1 MDLRQLRYFTAV
13 VDEGGMR
20 KAATAVHV
28 SQPSLTTAIQN
39 LEADLGV
46 TLFARTGRT
55 VQPTAEGYHF
65 YKRARALLAQAETT
79 KAEMRSFKALEKA
92 EIRVA
97 APITIASYVLADP
110 IGKFLEIYPS
120 IKLSLKQM
128 SGHEVESALL
138 VGDIDIG
145 VLSRQPRSAEIAAHA
160 IHTRRICAY
169 VRKGHPLSHKKNI
182 SWSEVLDHPIASL
195 PQKYVLHDIM
205 NEHASRA
212 KKSVD
217 LIVESD
223 VVPLLAA
230 TARQSDAICLLL
242 EDVAHKEKGLV
253 QLDLIDN
260 QKEEKRPTTI
270 DITVCHLKNSPL
282 SLGAEAMFKH
292 FKNITK
298 PT

>member
-20 KAATAVHV
+20 KAALAVHV
-28 SQPSLTTAIQN
+28 SQPSLSTAIQN
-39 LEADLGV
+39 LEAELSV
-46 TLFARTGRT
+46 SLFARTGRT

-65 YKRARALLAQAETT
+65 YKRARALLAQAEKT
-79 KAEMRSFKALEKA
+79 KAEMLSFRALEKA

-110 IGKFLEIYPS
+110 IGNFLKAYPGV
-120 IKLSLKQM
+120 KLSLKQM

-160 IHTRRICAY
+160 VHTRRICAY
-169 VRKGHPLSHKKNI
+169 VREGHLLAEKKTI
-182 SWSEVLDHPIASL
+182 TWSELLDHPIASL

-205 NEHASRA
+205 NTHASRS
-212 KKSVD
+212 KKTAD

-230 TARQSDAICLLL
+230 TARQSDAVCLLL
-242 EDVAHKEKGLV
+242 EDVARKEPGLI
-253 QLDLIDN
+253 QLDIADDSKGEGN
-260 QKEEKRPTTI
+260 QKTTI
-270 DITVCHLKNSPL
+270 DITVCHLKDSPL
-282 SLGAEAMFKH
+282 SLGAEAMFEY
-292 FKNITK
+292 FRNIGS
-298 PT
+298 